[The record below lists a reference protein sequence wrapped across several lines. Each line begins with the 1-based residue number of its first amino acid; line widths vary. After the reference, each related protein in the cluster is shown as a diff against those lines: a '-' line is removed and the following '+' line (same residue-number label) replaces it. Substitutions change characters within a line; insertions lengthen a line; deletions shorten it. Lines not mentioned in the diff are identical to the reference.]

1 MQFVSK
7 GPDIPERLL
16 QAHEEGRVVFFCGAG
31 ISRPAGL
38 PDFTGLV
45 DRLCKNLK
53 VTPDT
58 EQKAARRAKRFDVA
72 ISLLENRV
80 VGGHDRVREEL
91 ANILTS
97 NVATLDA
104 TKTHEALLRLS
115 RNREGRIRLVTT
127 NFDRLFEV
135 AIDGMNFDVE
145 RFQAPLLPVP
155 KNRWNGLV
163 YLHGLLS
170 AKLSAQEPDRL
181 VVSSGDFGLAYL
193 IERWAARFVS
203 ELFRNYTVC
212 FVGYSID
219 DPVLRYMTDAL
230 AADRLLGQSPLEMF
244 AFGSYSKGKE
254 AGRVKEWEAK
264 NVTPILYREHK
275 RHWYLHKTL
284 HVWAKTYHDGISG
297 KEHIVTRYAS
307 SRPLA
312 STRQDDFVG
321 RVLWALSDLSGQ
333 PAKRFADHDPV
344 PPLDWLEPLGEE
356 RYGHPDLS
364 RFGVMPHADVDDE
377 PTFSLIRRPSPYT
390 RAPWM
395 TLMDDDAAGS
405 GWDAVMCN
413 LARWL
418 LRHLDDPKL
427 MLWLTKHGGR
437 LRREFAGLVEWRLE
451 ELDKLES
458 DGDTEE
464 LRRIRANAPWAIP
477 GPSMRM
483 LWRLMLAGRIKSS
496 LSTSNIYQW
505 RRRFECDGPTAALRL
520 ELRDL
525 LAPRIALRPRSRRD
539 RDGEDPDGPEQIG
552 ELVDWDIVL
561 SSDYVHSELPGLRES
576 PRWPEA
582 LPGLLD
588 EFSALLRDAMDLMRE
603 LGGADDRNDWSYV
616 HQPSIEAH
624 PQNRGFRDWTAL
636 IELTRDAWVATVDI
650 APERARMIAEAW
662 HLARYPV
669 FRRLALFAA
678 THDEIIPPRQALD
691 WLLADDCW
699 WLWSVETQRETIRL
713 LVTLT
718 PDLGAEPLTALEQA
732 VLAGPPRAMYRNNLE
747 DELWMQV
754 VEREIWLRLAKVDE
768 TGTALGTDA
777 RAKLD
782 DLTSRHPDWQLQE
795 DSRDEFSVWMSE
807 LSRFMA
813 TPRRRRDLAEWLKQY
828 PGKDEDVWEL
838 HTWLAKRADPD
849 LVLSGRGSFHGPAPY
864 DAISPKTIRGSPRHP
879 PLLGGGFPPLSKAAP
894 HGLMYQQQSVR
905 SFLPTCYTGF
915 LPWMHRPI
923 LTRLAQRLASQVC
936 NSQTFGRTTIGLHA
950 AETTFPRPL
959 ARCALLP
966 KTTHG
971 RPVVGAKHCKRGRR
985 RA

>member
-72 ISLLENRV
+72 ISLLENKV

-135 AIDGMNFDVE
+135 AIDRMNFDVE

-203 ELFRNYTVC
+203 ELFRNYTIC

-254 AGRVKEWEAK
+254 DEQADQWKAK
-264 NVTPILYREHK
+264 NVTPILYREH
-275 RHWYLHKTL
+275 RCHRYLHETL
-284 HVWAKTYHDGISG
+284 REWAGTYRDGISG
-297 KEHIVTRYAS
+297 KEQIVTRYAS

-377 PTFSLIRRPSPYT
+377 LTFSLIRRPSPYT
-390 RAPWM
+390 RAPRM
-395 TLMDDDAAGS
+395 TLMDDGAAGS

-451 ELDKLES
+451 ELSRTFRTD
-458 DGDTEE
+458 
-464 LRRIRANAPWAIP
+464 RI
-477 GPSMRM
+477 
-483 LWRLMLAGRIKSS
+483 
-496 LSTSNIYQW
+496 
-505 RRRFECDGPTAALRL
+505 
-520 ELRDL
+520 
-525 LAPRIALRPRSRRD
+525 
-539 RDGEDPDGPEQIG
+539 
-552 ELVDWDIVL
+552 
-561 SSDYVHSELPGLRES
+561 
-576 PRWPEA
+576 
-582 LPGLLD
+582 
-588 EFSALLRDAMDLMRE
+588 
-603 LGGADDRNDWSYV
+603 
-616 HQPSIEAH
+616 
-624 PQNRGFRDWTAL
+624 
-636 IELTRDAWVATVDI
+636 
-650 APERARMIAEAW
+650 
-662 HLARYPV
+662 
-669 FRRLALFAA
+669 
-678 THDEIIPPRQALD
+678 
-691 WLLADDCW
+691 
-699 WLWSVETQRETIRL
+699 
-713 LVTLT
+713 
-718 PDLGAEPLTALEQA
+718 
-732 VLAGPPRAMYRNNLE
+732 
-747 DELWMQV
+747 
-754 VEREIWLRLAKVDE
+754 
-768 TGTALGTDA
+768 
-777 RAKLD
+777 
-782 DLTSRHPDWQLQE
+782 
-795 DSRDEFSVWMSE
+795 
-807 LSRFMA
+807 
-813 TPRRRRDLAEWLKQY
+813 
-828 PGKDEDVWEL
+828 
-838 HTWLAKRADPD
+838 
-849 LVLSGRGSFHGPAPY
+849 
-864 DAISPKTIRGSPRHP
+864 
-879 PLLGGGFPPLSKAAP
+879 
-894 HGLMYQQQSVR
+894 MYQ
-905 SFLPTCYTGF
+905 
-915 LPWMHRPI
+915 MD
-923 LTRLAQRLASQVC
+923 
-936 NSQTFGRTTIGLHA
+936 
-950 AETTFPRPL
+950 
-959 ARCALLP
+959 
-966 KTTHG
+966 
-971 RPVVGAKHCKRGRR
+971 
-985 RA
+985 

>member
-38 PDFTGLV
+38 PDFAGLV
-45 DRLCKNLK
+45 DRLYDNLN

-58 EQKAARRAKRFDVA
+58 EQKAARRAKRFDMA

-97 NVATLDA
+97 NVATPDA
-104 TKTHEALLRLS
+104 TKTHEALLNLS
-115 RNREGRIRLVTT
+115 QDREGRIRLVTT
-127 NFDRLFEV
+127 NFDRLFEE
-135 AIDGMNFDVE
+135 AICDADFTVE
-145 RFQAPLLPVP
+145 RSQAPMLPVP
-155 KNRWNGLV
+155 KDRWDGLV

-170 AKLSAQEPDRL
+170 AEPSTRELGRL

-264 NVTPILYREHK
+264 NVTPILYREYK

-333 PAKRFADHDPV
+333 PAKHFADHDPV
-344 PPLDWLEPLGEE
+344 PSLDWLEPLGEE

-364 RFGVMPHADVDDE
+364 RFGVMPHADVDDGL
-377 PTFSLIRRPSPYT
+377 TFSLIRRPSPYT

-395 TLMDDDAAGS
+395 MLMNESGVG
-405 GWDAVMCN
+405 GWDAVMFN

-427 MLWLTKHGGR
+427 MLWLTKRGGR
-437 LRREFAGLVEWRLE
+437 PHPEFAGLVEWRLE

-464 LRRIRANAPWAIP
+464 LHRIRANAPRAIP
-477 GPSMRM
+477 GPSMRT
-483 LWRLMLAGRIKSS
+483 LWRLMLAGRIGRMKS
-496 LSTSNIYQW
+496 LSPTSNIYQW
-505 RRRFECDGPTAALRL
+505 RRRFERDGLTVALCL

-525 LAPRIALRPRSRRD
+525 LAPRIALRPPFRWD
-539 RDGEDPDGPEQIG
+539 GNGEDPDEPEQIG
-552 ELVDWDIVL
+552 KLVDWDIVL

-576 PRWPEA
+576 PRWPRI

-603 LGGADDRNDWSYV
+603 LGGVDDRSDRSYV

-624 PQNRGFRDWTAL
+624 PQKRGFRDWTAL
-636 IELTRDAWVATVDI
+636 IELTRDAWFATADI
-650 APERARMIAEAW
+650 APERARMIAESW
-662 HLARYPV
+662 YITRYPV

-678 THDEIIPPRQALD
+678 THDGIIPSRQALD
-691 WLLADDCW
+691 WLLGNDLW
-699 WLWSVETQRETIRL
+699 WLWSMETRRESLRL
-713 LVTLT
+713 LVFLS
-718 PDLGAEPLTALEQA
+718 PRLTAIWLTELERA
-732 VLAGPPRAMYRNNLE
+732 ILDGPPRAMYKDDLE
-747 DELWMQV
+747 DEHWKWIV
-754 VEREIWLRLAKVDE
+754 DREIWLRLVRMDE
-768 TGTALGTDA
+768 TGTVLGTDA

-782 DLTSRHPDWQLQE
+782 DLTSRHPDWRLRE
-795 DSRDEFSVWMSE
+795 DDRDEFSVWMGDGSE

-813 TPRRRRDLAEWLKQY
+813 TPRRRRDLVEWLKQY
-828 PGKDEDVWEL
+828 PEKDVWQDDDWYRCCRDDFSTTACALCALAQDDIWPAGRWREALQAWSEESLIKRSWRYMAPALANAPDDVLQSIAHDVGWWLGNIAKTFDSDETLFLDFCRRILALEYQDDADED
-838 HTWLAKRADPD
+838 TDD
-849 LVLSGRGSFHGPAPY
+849 S
-864 DAISPKTIRGSPRHP
+864 
-879 PLLGGGFPPLSKAAP
+879 
-894 HGLMYQQQSVR
+894 
-905 SFLPTCYTGF
+905 
-915 LPWMHRPI
+915 
-923 LTRLAQRLASQVC
+923 LTRAINHPV
-936 NSQTFGRTTIGLHA
+936 GRVT
-950 AETTFPRPL
+950 E
-959 ARCALLP
+959 ALL
-966 KTTHG
+966 H
-971 RPVVGAKHCKRGRR
+971 
-985 RA
+985 